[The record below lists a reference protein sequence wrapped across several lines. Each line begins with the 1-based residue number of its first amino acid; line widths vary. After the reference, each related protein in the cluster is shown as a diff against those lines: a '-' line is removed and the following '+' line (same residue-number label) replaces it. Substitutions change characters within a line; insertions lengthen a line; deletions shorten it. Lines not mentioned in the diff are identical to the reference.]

1 MWLAGCHRGNGLVKI
16 AARRSIQQWKL
27 WQTPSGCQGP
37 GRSMSHIFKSPLD
50 TKEYREITLRNGLTA
65 LLISDIEHSR
75 SDHLATHFKHTSHT
89 SSFSESETGSDS
101 GTDSSEKA
109 MSVTDGDTATRLE
122 LMSDGE
128 SVARETELEIE
139 GLEAVPAKEPK
150 GKDKKKKRYWQLG
163 LSPRASRVCDAEDV
177 PMVFMGSRKYKK
189 ENAFDDFIGKH
200 GGETNAWTDCERT
213 TFFFDIQKQFFHKA
227 LDMFA
232 CFFISPLFLKN
243 SVDREINAV
252 DNEFRM
258 IVPNDTERAHQ
269 LIGTLAVDGN
279 PMSRFMCGSAKTLK
293 TIPEEQRIDVY
304 GRLRDFYKRMY
315 SAHYMTL
322 VVQAPEPLDDLQDL
336 VYDVFEDIPNNNM
349 LPPSFPQHR
358 DPFLPRNFHKL
369 FKVVPVEDTHKVDI
383 VWALPPLYKHFKV
396 KPLEYLSV
404 LIAHEGRGSILAYL
418 RKKAWALSLVG
429 GNIGNGFDM
438 NSLWSGFF
446 VSIVLTDAGLKH
458 VSDVIRTVYEYIALL
473 QRCGPQAWF
482 FNELRDIENIKFRFR
497 EEARR
502 MYIAVSCDKLPSVAE
517 RWYEVEDVRWYEV
530 EDVRWYEVEDVRWY
544 EVEDVRWYE
553 VEDVRW
559 YEVEDVRWYEVED
572 VRWYEVEDV
581 FLSLLDPIDNVEQV
595 VENMQLY
602 PLEHYLT
609 GRTLVL
615 NYDAQLLRECLSYLC
630 PSQSC
635 IMMWSKNYG
644 MTGECDMVEPWFG
657 TLYTRTAS
665 EFELHTVADVTE
677 YPVTVMENQYGR
689 MWYKKDTKF
698 HTPKAYIYLHLMI
711 PAVSEST
718 TQATLSDLFMNVVQQ
733 ILIESLYAATLTGYE
748 YSLEG
753 LSTGIVIHVD
763 GFSHKLPDVLEMVV
777 NHVADFTVTQEL
789 FDVVK
794 AQLKK
799 CYYNE
804 MIKTYDFAK
813 MLRFAVTE
821 PNNPTLPERYRVVS
835 SLTLDMLREFHER
848 LTDSLYIEG
857 LVMGN
862 MTPQDAVKLAEFVQS
877 KLCKK
882 PLPPDKV
889 PLKRLLQLPQ
899 GDLQCRVRGVNR
911 QDTNSCVT
919 SYYQGGPG
927 TIRDSCLNDLLAMRM
942 KEPVFNRLRTTL
954 QLGYSVFCQALTSN
968 GILGFAVSVETQA
981 NKFSMTDIEC
991 HITKFLQNFQKTM
1004 NRMSRSQY
1012 RQLVDA
1018 VITSKQV
1025 EDTQLGDEI
1034 ATLKTIT
1041 QSDLKSW
1048 YQKYL
1053 SATHR
1058 HVSFQVQGT
1067 HEVPMDT
1074 RSGTHMNSRPPTG
1087 AGSNVDQEEDFLQ
1100 LLYEGPEFIRD
1111 VKQFRQSLTVFP
1123 YSAIVS

>member
-1 MWLAGCHRGNGLVKI
+1 
-16 AARRSIQQWKL
+16 
-27 WQTPSGCQGP
+27 
-37 GRSMSHIFKSPLD
+37 
-50 TKEYREITLRNGLTA
+50 
-65 LLISDIEHSR
+65 
-75 SDHLATHFKHTSHT
+75 
-89 SSFSESETGSDS
+89 
-101 GTDSSEKA
+101 
-109 MSVTDGDTATRLE
+109 
-122 LMSDGE
+122 
-128 SVARETELEIE
+128 
-139 GLEAVPAKEPK
+139 
-150 GKDKKKKRYWQLG
+150 
-163 LSPRASRVCDAEDV
+163 
-177 PMVFMGSRKYKK
+177 MGSRKYKK

-200 GGETNAWTDCERT
+200 
-213 TFFFDIQKQFFHKA
+213 
-227 LDMFA
+227 
-232 CFFISPLFLKN
+232 
-243 SVDREINAV
+243 
-252 DNEFRM
+252 EFRM

-497 EEARR
+497 EE
-502 MYIAVSCDKLPSVAE
+502 
-517 RWYEVEDVRWYEV
+517 
-530 EDVRWYEVEDVRWY
+530 
-544 EVEDVRWYE
+544 
-553 VEDVRW
+553 
-559 YEVEDVRWYEVED
+559 
-572 VRWYEVEDV
+572 
-581 FLSLLDPIDNVEQV
+581 LDPIDNVEQV

-657 TLYTRTAS
+657 TLYTRTEIPQEWKMEWTDLKPIPELILPEKNPFIPS

-1025 EDTQLGDEI
+1025 EDTQLGDEAGRYWGEILDRYYIFDRQEREI